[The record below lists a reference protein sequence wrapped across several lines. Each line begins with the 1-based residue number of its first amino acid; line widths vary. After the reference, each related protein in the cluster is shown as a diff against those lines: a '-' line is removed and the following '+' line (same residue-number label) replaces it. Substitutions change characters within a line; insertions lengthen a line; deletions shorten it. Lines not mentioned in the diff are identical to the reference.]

1 MPPPDIVVAIILSV
15 GLALVFAV
23 WIRYDRLD
31 RLFDD
36 HRRLRTVFHCVK
48 CGTLYTRPRRRE
60 TGVCPKCG
68 HANIRLRF

>member
-1 MPPPDIVVAIILSV
+1 MPTPDIVVAIIISV
-15 GLALVFAV
+15 GLALVFGV
-23 WIRYDRLD
+23 WMQYDRAD
-31 RLFDD
+31 RLFRD

-68 HANIRLRF
+68 HNNIRLKF